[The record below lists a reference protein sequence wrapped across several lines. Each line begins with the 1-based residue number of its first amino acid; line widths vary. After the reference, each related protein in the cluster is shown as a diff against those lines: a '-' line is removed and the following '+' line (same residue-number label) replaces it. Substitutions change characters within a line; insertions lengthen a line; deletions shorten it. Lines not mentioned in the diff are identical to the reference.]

1 MTPPGEASQ
10 PQLAV
15 LKLSQRSEQVRPGA
29 ARRYFRN
36 GEGVDQI
43 EAAEDLT
50 EARYGIEIG
59 SPGQAVE
66 LRAGCPNRRSFSQA
80 TSQGIAWSMMSLRR
94 TLPVRPAARMS
105 EIVTTNPQVRIRL
118 ARPFRATGLR
128 SLQISIW
135 ATRSARVRGGSARV
149 CLASGAPWRAKAVAG
164 GFPKSRK
171 CS

>member
-1 MTPPGEASQ
+1 MEQPGSGVALEVREGGGVYIRGPDVHLMTPPGEASQ

-59 SPGQAVE
+59 SPGQAVDSCGVPE
-66 LRAGCPNRRSFSQA
+66 QA
-80 TSQGIAWSMMSLRR
+80 VI
-94 TLPVRPAARMS
+94 
-105 EIVTTNPQVRIRL
+105 
-118 ARPFRATGLR
+118 
-128 SLQISIW
+128 
-135 ATRSARVRGGSARV
+135 
-149 CLASGAPWRAKAVAG
+149 
-164 GFPKSRK
+164 
-171 CS
+171 